1 MTRSAEILVGVDGS
15 AASLHALDWAVQEAR
30 VHSLGLRLVCGYALP
45 SFAAASLDGGY
56 AALDDSAI
64 RAGAQAVVAD
74 AVEHVADSG
83 IPVSSHV
90 TVGDAAA
97 VLIDESARVTLAVV
111 GTRGGGG
118 FTERLLGT
126 VSSALPA
133 HAKCPT
139 IVVPTRHRAKG
150 APAEEPLVVRPVH
163 RVVVGV
169 DGSPQAE
176 VALRCAIRE
185 AKAWDA
191 ELVAV
196 TGVPVTAG
204 TGALAWLPAAV
215 DHDQVLQDVAAALDV
230 LIDRVAAEEP
240 GAPTVKRTVRDGT
253 GAQLL
258 TEASGTTD
266 LLVVGSRGRGGFAGL
281 LLGSTSQAVLHHAQ
295 CPVMV
300 VNQHSQSAE

>member
-15 AASLHALDWAVQEAR
+15 AASLHALDWAAQEAG
-30 VHSLGLRLVCGYALP
+30 VHGLGLRIVCGYSLP

-64 RAGAQAVVAD
+64 RAGAEAVVAD
-74 AVEHVADSG
+74 AVAHVAG
-83 IPVSSHV
+83 IGVPVTSHV
-90 TVGDAAA
+90 MIGDAAA
-97 VLIDESARVTLAVV
+97 VLIDESARAQLAVV

-118 FTERLLGT
+118 FAERLLGT

-139 IVVPTRHRAKG
+139 IVVPPRRKAKG
-150 APAEEPLVVRPVH
+150 TPPQLEPLVVRPVH

-176 VALRCAIRE
+176 
-185 AKAWDA
+185 
-191 ELVAV
+191 LVAV
-196 TGVPVTAG
+196 TGVPVTSS
-204 TGALAWLPAAV
+204 TGALAWLPDAV
-215 DHDQVLQDVAAALDV
+215 DHDQVLQDVASALDV
-230 LIDRVAAEEP
+230 LIDRVAADEP
-240 GAPTVKRTVRDGT
+240 GAPTVKRTVLDGT

-295 CPVMV
+295 CPVV
-300 VNQHSQSAE
+300 VITQRCEV